1 MIIQRISPNSA
12 ANHLYI
18 FNNHNYNNVR
28 NMQVTPVKPIKKL
41 SAFEED
47 RYRYT
52 ALYQEEKQTGNTVK
66 SVETK
71 QINSIKE
78 EYASVENVSYNTDN
92 MYERE
97 KMSAEASVFLGMNID
112 LFA

>member
-18 FNNHNYNNVR
+18 FNSYNYKNIKNIP
-28 NMQVTPVKPIKKL
+28 VTPIKPVKKL

-47 RYRYT
+47 RYRYS
-52 ALYQEEKQTGNTVK
+52 ALYQEETQNGKAVK
-66 SVETK
+66 AIETK
-71 QINSIKE
+71 QVNSIRE
-78 EYASVENVSYNTDN
+78 EYASTENVSYNTES

-97 KMSAEASVFLGMNID
+97 KMSAEASILLGMNID